1 MCLAPAAAA
10 ATMEMEELQE
20 ADVLW
25 PEHGHPYS
33 HCHCHGPHQQQVEAS
48 GKELQ
53 GGGGGDAARG
63 GEARRR
69 RAGSSAPVGIR
80 AGTMMRTGPSS
91 CARSSYDSDEY
102 AAADEFVPPHV
113 ELAARRR
120 CPEGRA
126 ASSVC
131 VGQGRTLKG
140 RDLQS
145 VRTAVLRM
153 TGFLET

>member
-1 MCLAPAAAA
+1 MCLAPAAG
-10 ATMEMEELQE
+10 MEMEVGELQE

-25 PEHGHPYS
+25 PEHED
-33 HCHCHGPHQQQVEAS
+33 HCRCHGGRHQQLEAA
-48 GKELQ
+48 GTKLPQ
-53 GGGGGDAARG
+53 GGDAARG
-63 GEARRR
+63 GGEACR
-69 RAGSSAPVGIR
+69 RAGSSAPMRIR
-80 AGTMMRTGPSS
+80 AGMRTAGASS
-91 CARSSYDSDEY
+91 WARSCYDSDES
-102 AAADEFVPPHV
+102 AAAGEFVPPHV

-126 ASSVC
+126 AASVC

-145 VRTAVLRM
+145 VRNAVLRM

>member
-1 MCLAPAAAA
+1 MCIAPAA
-10 ATMEMEELQE
+10 TEMEELQE

-25 PEHGHPYS
+25 PDHHQD
-33 HCHCHGPHQQQVEAS
+33 HCHCDGAGRHQQ
-48 GKELQ
+48 L
-53 GGGGGDAARG
+53 GGGKQQPHGAGDAAPRG

-69 RAGSSAPVGIR
+69 RGAGSSAPVGIR
-80 AGTMMRTGPSS
+80 AGTTTGPPSW
-91 CARSSYDSDEY
+91 AWSYDSDES
-102 AAADEFVPPHV
+102 FVPPHV
-113 ELAARRR
+113 VLAARRR
-120 CPEGRA
+120 CSEPEGRS

-145 VRTAVLRM
+145 VRDAVLRM

>member
-10 ATMEMEELQE
+10 AAMEMEEIQE

-25 PEHGHPYS
+25 PDHHQD
-33 HCHCHGPHQQQVEAS
+33 HRHCHGHHQQLEAA
-48 GKELQ
+48 GNKQ
-53 GGGGGDAARG
+53 PRGDAPGGGEDD
-63 GEARRR
+63 ARRR
-69 RAGSSAPVGIR
+69 AAGSSAPVGIR
-80 AGTMMRTGPSS
+80 AGTTGPPSW
-91 CARSSYDSDEY
+91 AWSYDGDEH
-102 AAADEFVPPHV
+102 AAAFVPPHV
-113 ELAARRR
+113 LLAARRR
-120 CPEGRA
+120 CSEGRA

>member
-1 MCLAPAAAA
+1 MCLAPAAG
-10 ATMEMEELQE
+10 MEMEVGELQE

-25 PEHGHPYS
+25 PEHED
-33 HCHCHGPHQQQVEAS
+33 HCHCHGGRHQQLEAA
-48 GKELQ
+48 GTKLPQ
-53 GGGGGDAARG
+53 GGGAARG
-63 GEARRR
+63 GGEACRG
-69 RAGSSAPVGIR
+69 AGSSAPMRIR
-80 AGTMMRTGPSS
+80 AGTRTAGASS
-91 CARSSYDSDEY
+91 WARSCYGSDES
-102 AAADEFVPPHV
+102 AAAGEFVPPHV

-126 ASSVC
+126 SSSVC

-145 VRTAVLRM
+145 VRNAVLRM

>member
-1 MCLAPAAAA
+1 
-10 ATMEMEELQE
+10 MEVGELQE

-25 PEHGHPYS
+25 PEHHQDN
-33 HCHCHGPHQQQVEAS
+33 CHCDGRHQQLEAA
-48 GKELQ
+48 GKKLPQ
-53 GGGGGDAARG
+53 GG
-63 GEARRR
+63 GEARRG
-69 RAGSSAPVGIR
+69 AGSSAPVGIR
-80 AGTMMRTGPSS
+80 AGATRSGPPSW
-91 CARSSYDSDEY
+91 AWSYDSGES
-102 AAADEFVPPHV
+102 AAAAFVPPHV

>member
-10 ATMEMEELQE
+10 AMEVGELQE

-25 PEHGHPYS
+25 PEHDE
-33 HCHCHGPHQQQVEAS
+33 HCHCHGGRHQQLDEAA
-48 GKELQ
+48 GTKLPQ
-53 GGGGGDAARG
+53 GGGVGDAARG
-63 GEARRR
+63 GGEARRG
-69 RAGSSAPVGIR
+69 AGGSSAPVGIR
-80 AGTMMRTGPSS
+80 AGTMRTGPPSW
-91 CARSSYDSDEY
+91 AWSYDSDES
-102 AAADEFVPPHV
+102 AAGEFVPPHV

-126 ASSVC
+126 AASVC

>member
-1 MCLAPAAAA
+1 MCLAPAAA
-10 ATMEMEELQE
+10 MEMEELQE

-25 PEHGHPYS
+25 PDLDERHGQD
-33 HCHCHGPHQQQVEAS
+33 HCHCHGHQQQLEA
-48 GKELQ
+48 GNKQPQ
-53 GGGGGDAARG
+53 GAAGD
-63 GEARRR
+63 ARRR

-80 AGTMMRTGPSS
+80 AGTTPGGGPPPW
-91 CARSSYDSDEY
+91 ARSCYDSDES
-102 AAADEFVPPHV
+102 AAAFVPPHV
-113 ELAARRR
+113 VLAARRR

-145 VRTAVLRM
+145 LRTAVLRM

>member
-1 MCLAPAAAA
+1 MCLAPAV
-10 ATMEMEELQE
+10 ATEMEELQE

-25 PEHGHPYS
+25 AEHHQGNC
-33 HCHCHGPHQQQVEAS
+33 HCHCPHQHQQLEAV
-48 GKELQ
+48 GKEPQ
-53 GGGGGDAARG
+53 GGGDAPRG
-63 GEARRR
+63 SEARRR
-69 RAGSSAPVGIR
+69 AAGSSAPVGIR
-80 AGTMMRTGPSS
+80 AGTKSGPSS
-91 CARSSYDSDEY
+91 WAWSYDSDDS
-102 AAADEFVPPHV
+102 AVAEFVPPHV

>member
-1 MCLAPAAAA
+1 MCLAPVAA
-10 ATMEMEELQE
+10 MEMDDLQE

-25 PEHGHPYS
+25 PELDHDGHQD
-33 HCHCHGPHQQQVEAS
+33 HCHCHGSRKQLEARDKWPK
-48 GKELQ
+48 GARGEA
-53 GGGGGDAARG
+53 AARE

-69 RAGSSAPVGIR
+69 AGASAPVGIR
-80 AGTMMRTGPSS
+80 VGTATRPSS
-91 CARSSYDSDEY
+91 WARGYDSDESPP
-102 AAADEFVPPHV
+102 AFVPPHL

-120 CPEGRA
+120 CSEGRVVA
-126 ASSVC
+126 SSSVC

-153 TGFLET
+153 TGFLEN

>member
-1 MCLAPAAAA
+1 MCLAPVAP
-10 ATMEMEELQE
+10 MEMGELQE

-25 PEHGHPYS
+25 PEPDHQDD
-33 HCHCHGPHQQQVEAS
+33 CHCHGR
-48 GKELQ
+48 GRR
-53 GGGGGDAARG
+53 DAPRG

-69 RAGSSAPVGIR
+69 AGASAPVGIR
-80 AGTMMRTGPSS
+80 VGTATRPSS
-91 CARSSYDSDEY
+91 WARGYDSDESPP
-102 AAADEFVPPHV
+102 AFVPPHL

-120 CPEGRA
+120 CSELEGRVV

-153 TGFLET
+153 TGFLEN